1 MLNNSSPGSSLLCLS
16 SCFSLLD
23 YSSPFSRFFSPN
35 WKTSALVIIHPYGFT
50 LRCLLRFFVDFSST
64 WIWSSFWRHSSL
76 NLRGFLDTLWL
87 DFGDDVLIRTNDD
100 APGNTRTSATDDV
113 DLLLT
118 QITLW
123 GSLTRIKYET
133 NVPFPPVLL
142 AYFPFSLSI
151 VCNVFPFNVFM
162 KMSSIF
168 SAVNFFHPSC
178 THLFDN
184 TVHLFNNIALNLYF
198 G

>member
-1 MLNNSSPGSSLLCLS
+1 M
-16 SCFSLLD
+16 
-23 YSSPFSRFFSPN
+23 
-35 WKTSALVIIHPYGFT
+35 
-50 LRCLLRFFVDFSST
+50 
-64 WIWSSFWRHSSL
+64 
-76 NLRGFLDTLWL
+76 
-87 DFGDDVLIRTNDD
+87 LIRTNDD
-100 APGNTRTSATDDV
+100 APGNTRTSATNDV
-113 DLLLT
+113 DSLLT

-178 THLFDN
+178 THLFNN
-184 TVHLFNNIALNLYF
+184 TVHLFSNIALNLYF
-198 G
+198 R